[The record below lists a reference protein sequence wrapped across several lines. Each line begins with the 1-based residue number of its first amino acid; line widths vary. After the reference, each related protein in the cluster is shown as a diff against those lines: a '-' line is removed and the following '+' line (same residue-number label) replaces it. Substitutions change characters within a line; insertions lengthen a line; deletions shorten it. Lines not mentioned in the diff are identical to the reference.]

1 MRRKR
6 EAGAYFT
13 FFDYVII
20 YGFLIVVWLHLST
33 QYPG

>member
-13 FFDYVII
+13 FFDYVVI
-20 YGFLIVVWLHLST
+20 YGFLTAMWFQLLHDYS
-33 QYPG
+33 G

>member
-13 FFDYVII
+13 FFDYVVM
-20 YGFLIVVWLHLST
+20 YGFLIAMWLQLSAK
-33 QYPG
+33 YSG